1 MRLLLGTFVNIG
13 LDILTSWQKK
23 SEPVLVPRNIF
34 VMIESGYNFP
44 TSKCLFKLTKKH
56 QNTVL
61 NAATD
66 AYLLI
71 LNLTHIRP
79 MFHSHRTS
87 QLFCTANQLT
97 GFFMI
102 ETYDLTRIKL
112 PIDLVFL
119 LITLNISWPINFPYI
134 LFQIWTSRFLKC
146 SFRGCN
152 CNHW

>member
-13 LDILTSWQKK
+13 LDILTSWQKNHWYHAIFL
-23 SEPVLVPRNIF
+23 SWLCRNI
-34 VMIESGYNFP
+34 
-44 TSKCLFKLTKKH
+44 TSLQANACPKSTKKH

-97 GFFMI
+97 GFFTI

-134 LFQIWTSRFLKC
+134 LFQIWTYRFLKC